1 MTSAVKLVR
10 LSGGGGESQA
20 QVNALVVLSREGNA
34 LFKRLVRKTFVML
47 YNEDHSSLSDILYHN
62 TLTHR

>member
-10 LSGGGGESQA
+10 LRGGGGESQA

-34 LFKRLVRKTFVML
+34 LFTRLVRKAFVML
-47 YNEDHSSLSDILYHN
+47 YNEERSSL
-62 TLTHR
+62 